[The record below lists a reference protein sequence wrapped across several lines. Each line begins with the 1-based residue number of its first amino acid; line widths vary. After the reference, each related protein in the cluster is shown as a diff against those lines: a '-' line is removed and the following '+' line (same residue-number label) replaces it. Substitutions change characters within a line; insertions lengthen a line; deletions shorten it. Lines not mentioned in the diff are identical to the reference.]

1 MTMVNITVNG
11 KKIQVEKGITIL
23 DAAKSININIPTLCH
38 MYMVDGTSRNC
49 MGTCRLC
56 VVEVEGKKALQPA
69 CSVNVSEG
77 MVVKTNSLRAIKARK
92 TVLELLLSDHPK
104 DCLGC
109 EKNQKCEL
117 QNLSQTLGV
126 GVGNFNGEL
135 SKYPIEDG
143 NPAIV
148 RDMSKCILCR
158 RCVTSCNDVQNVNVL
173 TPIERGF
180 GTVISTFFNK
190 PLQETECTYCGQCVA
205 VCPTGALSEKI
216 DYEKIWPLLDNDEKY
231 VIAEIAPAVR
241 VALGEEFGYE
251 PGTLTTGKIVAG
263 LRRLGFDGV
272 YDGEVGADFTIM
284 EEATEFIDR
293 FTKKENLP
301 LITSCC
307 PAWVRFAETKYGE
320 NIKYL
325 SSCKSPQQMFAAV
338 AKNYLA
344 KKINLDR
351 KNMILISIMP
361 CIAKKYEAERD
372 EMKLDDSK
380 DVDIVITTRE
390 LAKMFKEGGI
400 DLKSIEEESFDSL
413 LGEATGAGAIFG
425 ATGGV
430 MEAAVRTAYELV
442 TKETLQD
449 VEFKEVRGLEG
460 FKEATINLGN
470 DKINIA
476 VVSSLKNAKIVMEQI
491 KSGNCNYDFVEIMA
505 CPGGCIDGGGQ
516 PYIKSNRDILI
527 KRMQGLYK
535 EDGNKKI
542 RKSHESEIVKMV
554 YNELLEKP
562 NSHIAH
568 KLLHTT
574 YKDK

>member
-1 MTMVNITVNG
+1 MTMVNVTING
-11 KKIQVEKGITIL
+11 KEIQVKRGTTIL

-49 MGTCRLC
+49 KGTCRIC
-56 VVEVEGKKALQPA
+56 VVEVQGKKALQPS

-77 MVVKTNSLRAIKARK
+77 MVVKTNSSRAIKARK

-109 EKNQKCEL
+109 EKNQNCEL
-117 QNLSQTLGV
+117 QNLSEILGV
-126 GVGNFNGEL
+126 GGENFKGEL

-143 NPAIV
+143 NPSIV

-158 RCVTSCNDVQNVNVL
+158 RCVTACNDVQNVNVL
-173 TPIERGF
+173 TPVERGF
-180 GTVISTFFNK
+180 GAVVSTFFDK
-190 PLQETECTYCGQCVA
+190 PLQETKCTYCGQCVA
-205 VCPTGALSEKI
+205 VCPTGALGEKI
-216 DYEKIWPLLDNDEKY
+216 DYKKIWPLLDDDKKY
-231 VIAEIAPAVR
+231 VMAEIAPAVR

-263 LRRLGFDGV
+263 LRRLGFNGV
-272 YDGEVGADFTIM
+272 YDAEVGADFTIM

-293 FTKKENLP
+293 FSKKENLP

-307 PAWVRFAETKYGE
+307 PAWVKFAESKYSE
-320 NIKYL
+320 NLKYI
-325 SSCKSPQQMFAAV
+325 SSCKSPQQMFASI
-338 AKNYLA
+338 AKNYLS

-351 KNMILISIMP
+351 KDMVLVSIMP
-361 CIAKKYEAERD
+361 CIAKKYEAERE
-372 EMKLDDSK
+372 EMKVNDSR

-400 DLKSIEEESFDSL
+400 DLRNIEEESFDSL

-425 ATGGV
+425 STGGV
-430 MEAAVRTAYELV
+430 MEAAVRTAYEWV
-442 TKETLQD
+442 TKETMQD
-449 VEFKEVRGLEG
+449 VEFRQVRGLEG
-460 FKEATINLGN
+460 FKEATIELGK
-470 DKINIA
+470 DKVNIA
-476 VVSSLKNAKIVMEQI
+476 VVSSLKNARIIMEQI
-491 KSGNCNYDFVEIMA
+491 KEGNCKYDFVEIMA

-527 KRMQGLYK
+527 KRMKGLYT
-535 EDGNKKI
+535 EDGNKTI
-542 RKSHESEIVKMV
+542 RKSHESEIIKRV
-554 YNELLEKP
+554 YEEFLESP

-568 KLLHTT
+568 ELLHTT
-574 YKDK
+574 YKK